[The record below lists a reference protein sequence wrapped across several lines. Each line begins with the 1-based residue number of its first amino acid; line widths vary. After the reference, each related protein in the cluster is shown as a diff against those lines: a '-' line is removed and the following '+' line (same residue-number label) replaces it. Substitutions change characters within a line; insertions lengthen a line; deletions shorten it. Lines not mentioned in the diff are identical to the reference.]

1 MHTGDRLDL
10 SPSLVIG
17 GFIFRSLLST
27 GVFIHGR
34 GPGNIEPMGHYCRI
48 CGRYRPNESFSG
60 RGHRMHVCKKCSQL
74 PREVRSRRE
83 ALDEIWGFLEQSN
96 ISDNNIRRLSLL
108 AESADPEVRE
118 MASIVHAI
126 GKAHPGRRRPFKK
139 IRANHP
145 ALWQRILEGASLK
158 SGNLKSGPARLSG
171 ITQ

>member
-1 MHTGDRLDL
+1 M
-10 SPSLVIG
+10 
-17 GFIFRSLLST
+17 
-27 GVFIHGR
+27 FIHGR

-126 GKAHPGRRRPFKK
+126 GKAHPGRRRRYKK

-145 ALWQRILEGASLK
+145 ELWQRIVQKGIFEDWELEEWTGAGERDDALEASEEV
-158 SGNLKSGPARLSG
+158 
-171 ITQ
+171 